1 MSCTMEIWYD
11 GPICHIGEY
20 CIAGNVDDG
29 YTVFK
34 EPYDENDDPETLYGD
49 EDTDFES
56 AVVWCLN
63 S

>member
-1 MSCTMEIWYD
+1 MNKAEIWYD
-11 GPICHIGEY
+11 GPVCHIGEY
-20 CIAGNVDDG
+20 CITGNVDDG
-29 YTVFK
+29 YTVFSAK
-34 EPYDENDDPETLYGD
+34 EFEETGDAKTLYGD